1 MAMLVTVSKTDL
13 ARNTREIVERVRS
26 GQTIIIKS
34 YGEEQIVL
42 LDALDYRIMKA
53 SVSYVVKSRKEVV
66 ESSDDVLN
74 EVMFAY
80 LGEQISLAKA
90 SELLGL
96 SRFDLMERF
105 ERTGIPLRQGSD
117 TLEEAIDEVS
127 TAHHG
132 KASA

>member
-1 MAMLVTVSKTDL
+1 MLVTVSKTDL